1 MNQYQ
6 LRQLIKKGESRNL
19 EFKQRVTKP
28 DRFAKTVSSIANTQ
42 GGILLVGVNDDH
54 SINGIDPFEEQY
66 VADEIIKY
74 NIHPPLHVKFST
86 IETDDGLVLML
97 KIPNS
102 EFKPH
107 RALSKKGEWQT
118 YVRFNDKSVLMS
130 ERQEKIQKKGITQ
143 SIRPLKRKLS
153 RQEKSLLVYL
163 YENEKITLKKFCQ
176 LVNFSE
182 RRARKTVNELLY
194 FGLLREHT
202 FEKAVFYSL

>member
-1 MNQYQ
+1 MNQHQ
-6 LRQLIKKGESRNL
+6 LRQLIQKGESRNL

-28 DRFAKTVSSIANTQ
+28 ERFAKTVSSIANTQ

-54 SINGIDPFEEQY
+54 SISGIDPFEEQY
-66 VADEIIKY
+66 VSEEIIKF
-74 NIHPPLHVKFST
+74 NIHPPLAIKYAT

-102 EFKPH
+102 DFKPH

-130 ERQEKIQKKGITQ
+130 ERQQRLQTRGITNAL
-143 SIRPLKRKLS
+143 RPIKRKLS

-163 YENEKITLKKFCQ
+163 HENEKITLKKFCQ

-182 RRARKTVNELLY
+182 RRARKTLNDLLH

-202 FEKAVFYSL
+202 FEKSIFYSL